1 MLYTFEPIKPFNLQ
15 TGHLKMG
22 QTNPSGEEINVTN
35 LYLTRNG
42 KPFLPTMGEIHIA
55 RTRREDWLD
64 RILKMKA
71 AGINI
76 ISSYLFWLCHEPDE
90 GKFNFAGENDIAE
103 FIRLCKENG
112 LYFSLR
118 IGPQITAECRN
129 GGFPDWLV
137 QKNIP
142 LRENNEQYLFYVR
155 RWYQKILE
163 QVRPY
168 LFQNGGNIIIIQLEN
183 ELTRRPEHLLK
194 LKQTAVELGLT
205 APIFTA
211 TGWNLIGGALLPK
224 DELLPMWGGY
234 AAKPWTRHIRKIAL
248 SGHYVFSHTRNS
260 AEIGNDLIQTDD
272 REVHLPR
279 DRYPYTYCEL
289 GTGVPNSKHRRPVIT
304 EQDNYTM
311 AIVKLGSG
319 CNLPGYYMFCGGK
332 NRLPE
337 RHTLNACDYANPSAN
352 NYAIVNYDFQAPVG
366 EYGNIKPTYR
376 LLKLLNYFCED
387 YGTEFAEMQPFMQ
400 PEIPNYEDTESL
412 RYAVRTKNNS
422 GYIFVNTYAHL
433 LQLNSVNNVQFKL
446 PGLAPVPETALNIP
460 ANVSFFFPFNLPY
473 GSLIANSIMAQPILK
488 YGNTFFFLAIPGIS
502 PEFSFKG
509 QAPITATVGPQNG
522 FELNGQRFIT
532 LSLEQA
538 KGLYRLNGR
547 VLLSPN
553 ADLIEKNGKIIPCG
567 CKKCSY
573 FAFENG
579 SFKEYTAGQNLP
591 LATVAVDSCSGD
603 GINKKYFYELEKS
616 LNEQKNRYDIVKRE
630 MQYYKLTVTGEDGW
644 LYVDYYGDSAQ
655 IYVNGELFDDHFY
668 NGVPWI
674 LPAKALSGQSVVL
687 VIAASRN
694 DFYTEHPPKV
704 PCSLNNIAVRSQ

>member
-90 GKFNFAGENDIAE
+90 GKFDFTGENDIAE

-168 LFQNGGNIIIIQLEN
+168 LFQNGGNIIMIQLEN

-260 AEIGNDLIQTDD
+260 AEIGNDLIETDN

-289 GTGVPNSKHRRPVIT
+289 GTGVPNSKHRRPLIT
-304 EQDNYTM
+304 AQDNYAM

-332 NRLPE
+332 NRLPAE
-337 RHTLNACDYANPSAN
+337 HTLNACDDLNPQAN
-352 NYAIVNYDFQAPVG
+352 NYPIINYDFQAPVG

-376 LLKLLNYFCED
+376 LLKLLNYFCVD
-387 YGTEFAEMQPFMQ
+387 YGEAFAKMQPFLQ
-400 PEIPNYEDTESL
+400 QTVPEYSDTESL
-412 RYAVRTKNNS
+412 RYAVRLHQNS

-433 LQLNSVNNVQFKL
+433 LQLKGAQGVQFSL
-446 PGLAPVPETALNIP
+446 PGLPPVPETPLNIP
-460 ANVSFFFPFNLPY
+460 AGVSFFFPFNLQY
-473 GSLIANSIMAQPILK
+473 GSLLANSITAQPILK
-488 YGNTFFFLAIPGIS
+488 VQNTHFFLQIPGI
-502 PEFSFKG
+502 PAVYSF
-509 QAPITATVGPQNG
+509 QDHAPITAKAGAQNG

-532 LSLEQA
+532 LTVKESE
-538 KGLYRLNGR
+538 GLYRINGR

-553 ADLIEKNGKIIPCG
+553 ADLVEKDGKITPCG
-567 CKKCSY
+567 CTRCHY
-573 FAFENG
+573 LAFENG
-579 SFKEYTAGQNLP
+579 TFTEHTAGESLP
-591 LATVAVDSCSGD
+591 LATVAVAPCAEPEL
-603 GINKKYFYELEKS
+603 NQKYFYELEKH
-616 LNEQKNRYDIVKRE
+616 LDTEQNCYTLKKRP
-630 MQYYKLTVTGEDGW
+630 MQYFKLTVTGKNGW
-644 LYVDYYGDSAQ
+644 LLVDYDGDSAQ
-655 IYVNGELFDDHFY
+655 LYVNGSLFDDHFY
-668 NGVPWI
+668 NGTPWI
-674 LPAKALSGQSVVL
+674 LPAEPLSGQEVVL
-687 VIAASRN
+687 VLAASLS
-694 DFYTEHPPKV
+694 DFYTDCPPKK
-704 PCSLNNIAVRSQ
+704 PLGLNGISVAEK